1 MEKHTCNILKTLEKV
16 GPGGPLT
23 SKCKPINGLD
33 VENEILSQKKTNK
46 QNRKQNKKNKE
57 TNIKKNH

>member
-33 VENEILSQKKTNK
+33 VENEILSQKNYQTNK
-46 QNRKQNKKNKE
+46 TENKTKGTKKQ
-57 TNIKKNH
+57 I